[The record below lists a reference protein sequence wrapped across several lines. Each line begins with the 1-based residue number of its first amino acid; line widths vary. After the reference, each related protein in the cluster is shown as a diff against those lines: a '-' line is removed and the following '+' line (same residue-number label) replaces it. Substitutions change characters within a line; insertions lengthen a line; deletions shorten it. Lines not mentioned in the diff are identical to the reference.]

1 MSTQSEIETF
11 RPAEPFQYELFWYFI
26 NERHAIYL
34 RRQAGE
40 SKPWTDDVI
49 MQRYKFTNAFRQLDT
64 GTVWLTEHW
73 LSQKWRTEAL
83 THSSMALDMKLLLFN
98 ICLYRHI
105 NWWETADWLGYT
117 TSWSAHMFESR
128 MGNRLAQGFH
138 VWTGAHIIR
147 SRDGLSKAQSVAI
160 TLDEL
165 WGLKEELF
173 MIARGTKSLEAVF
186 DRLLQVPFIGEFLA
200 YEFVSDMRWTPILSD
215 ATDIMTWAN
224 AGPGAQRGLKRLW
237 PDIKRSEYLAAM
249 RFLLAESARETEEW
263 VPDLEMREI
272 EHSLCEFD
280 KYTRVYQGE
289 GKPRSVYPG
298 DH

>member
-1 MSTQSEIETF
+1 MNTQSEIETF
-11 RPAEPFQYELFWYFI
+11 RPAEPFQYELFWHWI
-26 NERHAIYL
+26 NERHAIYV

-40 SKPWTDDVI
+40 SKPWTDDHI
-49 MQRYKFTNAFRQLDT
+49 LQRYKFTNVFRQLDT

-73 LSQKWRTEAL
+73 LDQKWRTKAL
-83 THSSMALDMKLLLFN
+83 THSAMALDMKLLLFN

-105 NWWETADWLGYT
+105 NWWETADRLGYT
-117 TSWSAHMFESR
+117 TKWSHRIFVTIMEKWLHE
-128 MGNRLAQGFH
+128 GLH

-147 SRDGLSKAQSVAI
+147 SRDGLTKAESVAI
-160 TLDEL
+160 TMDDL

-200 YEFVSDMRWTPILSD
+200 YEFVSDMRWTPILND
-215 ATDIMTWAN
+215 AVDIMTWAN
-224 AGPGAQRGLKRLW
+224 AGPGAQRGLRRLW
-237 PDIKRSEYLAAM
+237 PDIKASERLTAM
-249 RFLLAESARETEEW
+249 RFLRDESDRMTGYW

-280 KYTRVYQGE
+280 KYVRVYQGE
-289 GKPRSVYPG
+289 GKPRSVYSG
-298 DH
+298 QA